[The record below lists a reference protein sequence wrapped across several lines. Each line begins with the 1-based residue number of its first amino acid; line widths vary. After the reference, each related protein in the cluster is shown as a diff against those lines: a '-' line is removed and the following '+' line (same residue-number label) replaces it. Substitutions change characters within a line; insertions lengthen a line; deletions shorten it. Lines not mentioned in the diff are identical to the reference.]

1 MQERRVERSA
11 ADGRSL
17 VVLTRRA
24 TGSAPGARIVYLS
37 GSDGRP
43 VRGSACGTAL
53 VIAAASVRPKAIVRA
68 TCRSVLRVAEAR
80 AGRGV
85 DWP

>member
-1 MQERRVERSA
+1 VERSA

-24 TGSAPGARIVYLS
+24 TGSAPGARIVYLR

-43 VRGSACGTAL
+43 ARGSACGTASSSL
-53 VIAAASVRPKAIVRA
+53 LLPSVRPKAIVRA
-68 TCRSVLRVAEAR
+68 TCRFVLRVAEAR